1 MTFEELAI
9 RVDDAVTAL
18 ERAAA
23 ALERIADA
31 TEEQIENEETAA

>member
-1 MTFEELAI
+1 MTFEEFAT
-9 RVDDAVTAL
+9 RVDDAVIAL
-18 ERAAA
+18 ERGAA

>member
-1 MTFEELAI
+1 MTFEELAN